1 MTHFKNILLVIT
13 LFALCVSCIA
23 YDDAHESI
31 AIVNLSGK
39 PIGCQMY
46 RGKDVASTD
55 AVYYGNRETYV
66 VPTDSLVMFK
76 AAKGKWEEDIRLIP
90 YVRFII
96 MDGDSLLKYK
106 DSPVDVVRKN
116 VPILNVYK
124 LKQDDLEKINW
135 TIIYSDVNK

>member
-1 MTHFKNILLVIT
+1 MKCKMRHFKYILLVIAV
-13 LFALCVSCIA
+13 LALYVSCIA
-23 YDDAHESI
+23 YDDTHETI
-31 AIVNLSGK
+31 AIVNLSDK

-46 RGKDVASTD
+46 RGKDVTSVD

-66 VPTDSLVMFK
+66 VPSDSLVKFM
-76 AAKGKWEEDIRLIP
+76 AQRGKWEKDIQVIP
-90 YVRFII
+90 YVRFIV

-116 VPILNVYK
+116 VPILHVYQ

-135 TIIYSDVNK
+135 TIIYP

>member
-1 MTHFKNILLVIT
+1 MKCKMRRLKYFLLVIAV
-13 LFALCVSCIA
+13 LALYVSCIA
-23 YDDAHESI
+23 YDDTHETI
-31 AIVNLSGK
+31 AIVNLSDK

-46 RGKDVASTD
+46 RGKDVTSVD

-66 VPTDSLVMFK
+66 VPSDSLVKFM
-76 AAKGKWEEDIRLIP
+76 AQRGKWEKDIRTIP
-90 YVRFII
+90 YVRFIV

-116 VPILNVYK
+116 VPILHVYQ

-135 TIIYSDVNK
+135 TIIYP